1 MTFLVLTDSRNYNL
15 EHRFALKLDNL
26 SSLFNSSPFCYTSK
40 ARVRKHGYLKGGLG
54 WFLESPTDVYFRW
67 FKFTLKP
74 SYNIVCD
81 KVRLA
86 TRYLKTYPR
95 TYSGHF

>member
-15 EHRFALKLDNL
+15 EHRFALKLDNF

-54 WFLESPTDVYFRW
+54 
-67 FKFTLKP
+67 
-74 SYNIVCD
+74 
-81 KVRLA
+81 
-86 TRYLKTYPR
+86 
-95 TYSGHF
+95 